1 MSYRRAVD
9 EGGHRKQLDKMLQ
22 LKELPI
28 CRRLLLHAK
37 IALIKPINPRIMIDK
52 AKYDAWKV
60 NPPCNHGDID
70 HCHECPY
77 YEDCWGVRYPE
88 DEE

>member
-1 MSYRRAVD
+1 
-9 EGGHRKQLDKMLQ
+9 
-22 LKELPI
+22 
-28 CRRLLLHAK
+28 
-37 IALIKPINPRIMIDK
+37 MIDK